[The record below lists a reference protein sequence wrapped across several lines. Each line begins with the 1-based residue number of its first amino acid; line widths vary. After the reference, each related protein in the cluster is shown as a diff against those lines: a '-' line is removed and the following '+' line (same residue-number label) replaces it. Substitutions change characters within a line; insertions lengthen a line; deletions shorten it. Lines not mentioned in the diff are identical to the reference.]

1 MNNRDYWKKRFISIE
16 NQNTEKTKKYF
27 ENLENQFKRTNKK
40 IDAELSTWY
49 RRFAVNNNISLA
61 EAKKLLNSNELK
73 EFKWDVNEYIKY
85 GKENA
90 INQRWMKELEN
101 ASIKKHVTRLDAL
114 KLQLQNH
121 VEVLYDE
128 QKADYTKLAE
138 SVYHDTYYKTAFEIQ
153 KGFNIGYDL
162 NGYSESMFEKA
173 LNQTWGSDGSNF
185 SNRLWKHKEQ
195 LINTLNNELTL
206 NIIKGNS
213 VDNAIKTI
221 AKKFNTSKFNAG
233 RLVMTESAFLS
244 SVSQKQCYK
253 DLDVEQYEYV
263 STLDS
268 HTSKICQDMD
278 GQVFKMSDYEP
289 GVTAPPLHPYC
300 RSCTCP
306 YFDDNYGE
314 RIARGENGEKYF
326 VPSNTKYHDWY
337 KKFVEGERKTKL
349 QKLSKDEIATI
360 VKNAMFNK
368 DFIRNK
374 EILKNDIGFSKVDNS
389 FAFVD
394 ETLQTPVINQLNKLE
409 NRFNCIHDSKVS
421 IECKVLKDNSGK
433 DVVGGV
439 TIHPSTPNIQ
449 KLILG
454 KKHYNNK
461 LELIS
466 NNKSGVN
473 SGFYMPCST
482 SDEELQIMNIN
493 HEYGHILQNT
503 LLRKR
508 YERLGWSIKDPEKFI
523 DESKFNRLQWYDDV
537 LADFEKECKTEIIEI
552 AKKNNSSFKLSDN
565 ISISGS
571 EFDSEFFAEVFA
583 NSQSSK
589 PNELG
594 LAMQQW
600 LKLKGY

>member
-1 MNNRDYWKKRFISIE
+1 MKNRDYWKKRFIAIE
-16 NQNTEKTKKYF
+16 NQNTQKTKKYF

-114 KLQLQNH
+114 KLQLQNQ

-128 QKADYTKLAE
+128 QKAGYTKLAK

-153 KGFNIGYDL
+153 KGFNVGYDL

-185 SNRLWKHKEQ
+185 FNRSWKHKEQ

-253 DLDVEQYEYV
+253 NLDVEQYEYV

-268 HTSKICQDMD
+268 HTSKKCRDMD
-278 GQVFKMSDYEP
+278 GRVFKMSEYEP
-289 GVTAPPLHPYC
+289 GVKAPPLHPYC

-314 RIARGENGEKYF
+314 RIARDENGKKYF
-326 VPSNTKYHDWY
+326 VPSDMKYKDWY
-337 KKFVEGERKTKL
+337 DRFVNHNKNIDL
-349 QKLSKDEIATI
+349 DEFDIKGTYNATI
-360 VKNAMFNK
+360 NTLNWKKYANEIKDKYDIEIDKDVFNLDLESVKSSFAGVEKMINDFPEIKPYIKVFGVINEKVMSTSFNGALLFNK
-368 DFIRNK
+368 KHYSNNIDYLTELCKNKIWINNCTPKSLGIHEGGHLLERLLIDMYYDESVRNDVWEK
-374 EILKNDIGFSKVDNS
+374 CLLTEDIVLTACYNVKKKSLKHL
-389 FAFVD
+389 
-394 ETLQTPVINQLNKLE
+394 T
-409 NRFNCIHDSKVS
+409 DSELRRKIS
-421 IECKVLKDNSGK
+421 LYADLKDNYSDCFAEAFA
-433 DVVGGV
+433 DVYTNGDN
-439 TIHPSTPNIQ
+439 SSELAKEIQ
-449 KLILG
+449 KETLRRLRRG
-454 KKHYNNK
+454 K
-461 LELIS
+461 
-466 NNKSGVN
+466 
-473 SGFYMPCST
+473 
-482 SDEELQIMNIN
+482 
-493 HEYGHILQNT
+493 
-503 LLRKR
+503 
-508 YERLGWSIKDPEKFI
+508 
-523 DESKFNRLQWYDDV
+523 
-537 LADFEKECKTEIIEI
+537 
-552 AKKNNSSFKLSDN
+552 
-565 ISISGS
+565 
-571 EFDSEFFAEVFA
+571 
-583 NSQSSK
+583 
-589 PNELG
+589 
-594 LAMQQW
+594 
-600 LKLKGY
+600 

>member
-1 MNNRDYWKKRFISIE
+1 MKNRDYWKKRFIAIE
-16 NQNTEKTKKYF
+16 NQNTQKTKKYF

-90 INQRWMKELEN
+90 INQQWMKELEN

-114 KLQLQNH
+114 KLQLQNQ

-128 QKADYTKLAE
+128 QKADYTKLAK

-162 NGYSESMFEKA
+162 NGYSENVFEKA

-185 SNRLWKHKEQ
+185 SNRLWKQKAE

-213 VDNAIKTI
+213 VDNAINTI
-221 AKKFNTSKFNAG
+221 AKKFNTSKFKAG

-306 YFDDNYGE
+306 YFDDDYGE
-314 RIARGENGEKYF
+314 RIARDENGEKYF
-326 VPSNTKYHDWY
+326 VPSNMKYHDWY
-337 KKFVEGERKTKL
+337 KKFVNHDKKIDLQLLNKDDVLKVANNIKNWKKYANEIKSKYDIEIDTSVFDLNLDTVKSSFIGVEKTIKEYP
-349 QKLSKDEIATI
+349 EIKQYIKVLGVTNDDVMASTFDG
-360 VKNAMFNK
+360 ALLFNK
-368 DFIRNK
+368 TLYSNSVDDLIKFCNQASDEKLLIPNCTPEVMGIHEGTHFLERHLIEMNK
-374 EILKNDIGFSKVDNS
+374 SYSDKLKAWDNCLESEDIVLTACYNVKKKS
-389 FAFVD
+389 
-394 ETLQTPVINQLNKLE
+394 LNYLT
-409 NRFNCIHDSKVS
+409 DS
-421 IECKVLKDNSGK
+421 
-433 DVVGGV
+433 
-439 TIHPSTPNIQ
+439 
-449 KLILG
+449 
-454 KKHYNNK
+454 
-461 LELIS
+461 ELIS
-466 NNKSGVN
+466 NISVYASKTYS
-473 SGFYMPCST
+473 
-482 SDEELQIMNIN
+482 E
-493 HEYGHILQNT
+493 T
-503 LLRKR
+503 LA
-508 YERLGWSIKDPEKFI
+508 
-523 DESKFNRLQWYDDV
+523 ESF
-537 LADFEKECKTEIIEI
+537 AD
-552 AKKNNSSFKLSDN
+552 
-565 ISISGS
+565 
-571 EFDSEFFAEVFA
+571 VFA
-583 NSQSSK
+583 NSNNA
-589 PNELG
+589 NELSKEVKK
-594 LAMQQW
+594 LT
-600 LKLKGY
+600 LERLKGGKL